1 MSQSPKK
8 LLVAINQMGGGGAE
22 SHALRVINYIDR
34 ARYIPVLAVTR
45 TGGNYEKFLRPD
57 VRLRKL
63 SFGGIKSSSTVN
75 LLMSPAGLVPL
86 ILQERPDVVMPV
98 MDVMG
103 VLGVGSVLALPPS
116 KRPKVVPVVQAPPS
130 IAQLDTWIG
139 RKLALPGIRWLYKK
153 ADRVIALSR
162 GVEQDLL
169 SIDPG
174 MNNIRVINNACI
186 DERLEAALEG
196 AVERA
201 SPPVVLAAGRLAEQK
216 GYPFL
221 LDAFPAVHARTGAQL
236 WILGE
241 GPDRPKLEAQIA
253 ELGLQSVVKL
263 LGFQSD
269 PFQFMRRATVF
280 CLSSIFEGFGNVIV
294 EAMACGAPV
303 VSTDCPY
310 GPNEIITSG
319 EDGLLVPV
327 RDPKALSE
335 ALIRVLSDDAL
346 RAQFEQRGRVRANT
360 FHSRTIAEAYADELD
375 RICEAT

>member
-1 MSQSPKK
+1 M
-8 LLVAINQMGGGGAE
+8 LVAINQMGGGGAE

-63 SFGGIKSSSTVN
+63 SFGGIKSSSTAN

-169 SIDPG
+169 SIDPD

-253 ELGLQSVVKL
+253 ELGLQGVVKL

-310 GPNEIITSG
+310 GPNEIITDG

-346 RAQFEQRGRVRANT
+346 RAQLEQRGRVRANT

-375 RICEAT
+375 GICKAT